1 MGVIIKIGLRSRATA
16 PGPTCSASGSL
27 IRARHRVRRG
37 GVRPIGRAYRSLLST
52 ASDGTDPEAPSRWD
66 GPGSSSI
73 RLLAE
78 GKRLRSREMEM
89 KSRSLLKSGSG
100 VAPPHPA
107 RPAALPGP
115 FPERRDSE
123 APSRWDGPGSSS
135 NRLLAEGKRL
145 RSREMEVKWGSLL
158 KSGSG
163 VAPPHPARPA
173 ALPGPS
179 FGLGTASVAAE
190 SLHDGKDP

>member
-1 MGVIIKIGLRSRATA
+1 MVFIKQRARTASVKTSGSAVPPAGRAYRALIWARGCVRRGGNLLMNIWLCSRATA

-37 GVRPIGRAYRSLLST
+37 GVPPIGRAYRSLLST
-52 ASDGTDPEAPSRWD
+52 ASDGT
-66 GPGSSSI
+66 
-73 RLLAE
+73 
-78 GKRLRSREMEM
+78 
-89 KSRSLLKSGSG
+89 
-100 VAPPHPA
+100 
-107 RPAALPGP
+107 
-115 FPERRDSE
+115 DSE

>member
-78 GKRLRSREMEM
+78 GKRLWSREMEM

-107 RPAALPGP
+107 RPAALPG
-115 FPERRDSE
+115 
-123 APSRWDGPGSSS
+123 
-135 NRLLAEGKRL
+135 L
-145 RSREMEVKWGSLL
+145 
-158 KSGSG
+158 
-163 VAPPHPARPA
+163 
-173 ALPGPS
+173 S
-179 FGLGTASVAAE
+179 FGLGTASAAAE
-190 SLHDGKDP
+190 SLHDGTDPEARPSAFWRKVRDSGSGK